1 MGVPLNRKGI
11 EGLPYHFL
19 IHLNAHIH
27 TSFYSFDYHREC
39 AVASEVPDVDCIP
52 TDWNKLI
59 VIYMYQMICHFY
71 PIPHLPSDTV
81 PPQMCHKYSIFTQ
94 CVLL

>member
-11 EGLPYHFL
+11 EGLPYHFF

-27 TSFYSFDYHREC
+27 TSLYSFDYHREC
-39 AVASEVPDVDCIP
+39 AVASEVPDVDCTP

-59 VIYMYQMICHFY
+59 VIYVPNPHFY

>member
-11 EGLPYHFL
+11 EGLPYHFF

-59 VIYMYQMICHFY
+59 VIYVPNHKHIPPFLSY
-71 PIPHLPSDTV
+71 PPST
-81 PPQMCHKYSIFTQ
+81 
-94 CVLL
+94 